1 MYDLHLINSTV
12 KPYSNLKSRRVWF
25 LHYLLL
31 LAKLLN
37 ISLLLQRAFWLMFE
51 SIGFCVSP
59 HVFNNEE
66 GNRFWQQAI
75 ALVWYTLLILLN
87 VIRVNFGRWDIFT
100 WQKGTFLK
108 FRTCEF
114 WLLYYLLK
122 HKQLVYIGC
131 IDNKH

>member
-1 MYDLHLINSTV
+1 MYDLHSINSTILR
-12 KPYSNLKSRRVWF
+12 YSSWRSRWVWF
-25 LHYLLL
+25 LYYLLL
-31 LAKLLN
+31 LAKPLN
-37 ISLLLQRAFWLMFE
+37 ISLLLQMAFWLMFE

-75 ALVWYTLLILLN
+75 ALVWYTLLILRN

-100 WQKGTFLK
+100 SPKGTFLE

-114 WLLYYLLK
+114 WLLFDLLK

>member
-1 MYDLHLINSTV
+1 MYDLHLINSTI
-12 KPYSNLKSRRVWF
+12 YSSLKSRRVWY
-25 LHYLLL
+25 LYYLLL

-75 ALVWYTLLILLN
+75 ALVWYTLLILRN
-87 VIRVNFGRWDIFT
+87 VIRVNFGRWDILLR
-100 WQKGTFLK
+100 QKELFLNSARAN
-108 FRTCEF
+108 FDC
-114 WLLYYLLK
+114 YLIFLK